1 LNPNQITRLTN
12 GTDGSL
18 IDHVFS
24 NLHENS
30 TFNII
35 ENNISDHLAVMVE
48 LNIKLLQKRDIHKF
62 TRSYKEENWSK
73 FIALL
78 LQEEWHYL
86 YSQQDVDKKSELFM
100 NTLINY
106 FERSFALN
114 KITIKANQVNKIR
127 LSDTTSSLKESLIR
141 LSDDIKYEQCQVALS
156 KLRSKK
162 KLLKK
167 QVGNAIRS
175 EIKTQNSSKLEK
187 KF

>member
-1 LNPNQITRLTN
+1 VFELCGVKTNINGRILKLIALYRPSNPDSNSKLPIFFSSLEDLLETTKKGDDLIVAGDLNIDILNQETSKSSKLINIFKSYELSLLNPNQITRLTN
-12 GTDGSL
+12 GTDGTL

-35 ENNISDHLAVMVE
+35 ENNISDHLGVMVE

-86 YSQQDVDKKSELFM
+86 YSQQDVDKK
-100 NTLINY
+100 
-106 FERSFALN
+106 
-114 KITIKANQVNKIR
+114 KVNF
-127 LSDTTSSLKESLIR
+127 L
-141 LSDDIKYEQCQVALS
+141 
-156 KLRSKK
+156 
-162 KLLKK
+162 
-167 QVGNAIRS
+167 
-175 EIKTQNSSKLEK
+175 
-187 KF
+187 